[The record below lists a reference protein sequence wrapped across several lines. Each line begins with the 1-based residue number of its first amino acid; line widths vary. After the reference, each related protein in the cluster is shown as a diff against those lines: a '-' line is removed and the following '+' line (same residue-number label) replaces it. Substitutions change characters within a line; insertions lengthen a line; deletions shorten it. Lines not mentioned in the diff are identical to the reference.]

1 MNFRS
6 HKTKI
11 VCTIGPAIDS
21 PEMMRQMIAAG
32 MDIARLN
39 YSHGDFSYHAA
50 NILKLRKAAQDEG
63 RRLTIMADLPGPKMR
78 IGKLDRESYILRT
91 GDELI
96 LTTESIIGNY
106 QRVSVSFEPLPRVV
120 KPGDKI
126 SLNDGIIQVEVA
138 KVLGND
144 VVCLIK
150 VGGEIRS
157 NKGLNILDIDL
168 GIDVFTPHD
177 RECLKS
183 ALENGVDAVSQSF
196 VNRAQDILALREE
209 AARLGYNPFVIAKI
223 ERGEAVRGIDA
234 ICAVSDAIMIARGD
248 LGVETDI
255 SRIALVQKHL
265 TARANYFGVPVI
277 TATQMLESMVSNPLP
292 TRAEVTDVANAILD
306 GTDCVMLSEESAVGK
321 NPVSAVQML
330 ARIAEHTEAQRNDP
344 EIGKPR
350 KDFFRGDAD
359 HISDLITH
367 NVSISVE
374 KLHPAM
380 VVANTVTGHTAR
392 MIARFKLPV
401 WMLAVASEHSVCQN
415 LQFSSGVFPYQVDD
429 EPQDWDAF
437 IRSVSSDMQLSSH
450 LLILVKGPS
459 NLNPIANHLIEIIDL
474 SN

>member
-21 PEMMRQMIAAG
+21 PGMMRRMIEAG

-39 YSHGDFSYHAA
+39 YSHGDFAYHAA
-50 NILKLRKAAQDEG
+50 NILKLRQAAREAG

-91 GDELI
+91 DDELI
-96 LTTESIIGNY
+96 LTTERIIGNY
-106 QRVSVSFEPLPRVV
+106 HRVAVSFEPLPRVV

-126 SLNDGIIQVEVA
+126 SLNDGIIQVEVE
-138 KVLGND
+138 KVEGSE
-144 VVCLIK
+144 VFCRIK
-150 VGGEIRS
+150 IGGEIRS

-183 ALENGVDAVSQSF
+183 ALQNGVDAVSQSF
-196 VNRAQDILALREE
+196 VNRAEDILALREE
-209 AARLGYNPFVIAKI
+209 AARLGYKPFVIAKI
-223 ERGEAVRGIDA
+223 ERGEAVRGIDS
-234 ICAVSDAIMIARGD
+234 IIQVSDAIMIARGD

-265 TARANYFGVPVI
+265 SSRANYFGVPVI

-306 GTDCVMLSEESAVGK
+306 GTDCVMLSEESAVG
-321 NPVSAVQML
+321 NYPLNAVQML
-330 ARIAEHTEAQRNDP
+330 VRIAEHTEAQRRDP

-350 KDFFRGDAD
+350 GDFFHSDAD
-359 HISDLITH
+359 HISDLITQ
-367 NVSISVE
+367 NVSFSVE
-374 KLHPAM
+374 RLKPAM

-392 MIARFKLPV
+392 MISRFKLPV
-401 WMLAVASEHSVCQN
+401 WILAVTCEHSVCQN
-415 LQFSSGVFPYQVDD
+415 LQFSSGVFPLQVDA
-429 EPQDWDAF
+429 EPEDWDAF
-437 IRSVSSDMQLSSH
+437 IKSVTHDLKLSSH

-459 NLNPIANHLIEIIDL
+459 NLNPGANHLLEVLDL
-474 SN
+474 RN

>member
-1 MNFRS
+1 
-6 HKTKI
+6 
-11 VCTIGPAIDS
+11 
-21 PEMMRQMIAAG
+21 
-32 MDIARLN
+32 
-39 YSHGDFSYHAA
+39 
-50 NILKLRKAAQDEG
+50 
-63 RRLTIMADLPGPKMR
+63 
-78 IGKLDRESYILRT
+78 
-91 GDELI
+91 
-96 LTTESIIGNY
+96 
-106 QRVSVSFEPLPRVV
+106 
-120 KPGDKI
+120 
-126 SLNDGIIQVEVA
+126 
-138 KVLGND
+138 
-144 VVCLIK
+144 
-150 VGGEIRS
+150 
-157 NKGLNILDIDL
+157 
-168 GIDVFTPHD
+168 
-177 RECLKS
+177 
-183 ALENGVDAVSQSF
+183 
-196 VNRAQDILALREE
+196 
-209 AARLGYNPFVIAKI
+209 
-223 ERGEAVRGIDA
+223 
-234 ICAVSDAIMIARGD
+234 
-248 LGVETDI
+248 
-255 SRIALVQKHL
+255 
-265 TARANYFGVPVI
+265 
-277 TATQMLESMVSNPLP
+277 MLESMVSNPLP

-437 IRSVSSDMQLSSH
+437 IRSVTCDMQLSSH

>member
-1 MNFRS
+1 MNIRS

-21 PEMMRQMIAAG
+21 PEMMRRMIEAG

-39 YSHGDFSYHAA
+39 YSHGEFSYHAE
-50 NILKLRKAAQDEG
+50 NIVKLRNAANEAG

-78 IGKLDRESYILRT
+78 IGKLDRESYILRPN
-91 GDELI
+91 DELI
-96 LTTESIIGNY
+96 LTTEQIIGNY
-106 QRVSVSFEPLPRVV
+106 HRVSVSFEPLPQVV

-126 SLNDGIIQVEVA
+126 SLNDGIIQVEVE
-138 KVLGND
+138 KVEDNE
-144 VVCLIK
+144 VFCRIK

-168 GIDVFTPHD
+168 GINVFTPHD
-177 RECLKS
+177 RDCLKS

-196 VNRAQDILALREE
+196 VNRAEDIVALREE
-209 AARLGYNPFVIAKI
+209 AARLGYKPFIVAKI
-223 ERGEAVRGIDA
+223 ERGEALARIDE
-234 ICAVSDAIMIARGD
+234 IIGVSDAIMIARGD

-255 SRIALVQKHL
+255 SRIAIAQKHL

-277 TATQMLESMVSNPLP
+277 TATQMLESMVNNPLP

-321 NPVSAVQML
+321 YPVNAVQML
-330 ARIAEHTEAQRNDP
+330 AKIAQNTEVMRQDP

-350 KDFFRGDAD
+350 TEFFRSDAV
-359 HISDLITH
+359 HLSDLIAH
-367 NVSISVE
+367 NVSLCVE
-374 KLHPAM
+374 KLKPAM

-401 WMLAVASEHSVCQN
+401 WMLAVSCEQAVCQG
-415 LQFSSGVFPYQVDD
+415 LQFSSGVFPYQVEE
-429 EPQDWDAF
+429 EPEDWDAF
-437 IRSVSSDMQLSSH
+437 IRSITGDMQLASQ
-450 LLILVKGPS
+450 LLILVEGPS
-459 NLNPIANHLIEIIDL
+459 NRNPLANHKLEILDL